1 MYKGQHGL
9 ERIVPLYT
17 DARRKEEKDM
27 RYTTAIFD
35 LDGTI
40 TDSGQGIMNA
50 IRYAV
55 KKHALPEVSEEVL
68 RSFIG
73 PPLKEQFQSV
83 FGLSE
88 EEGAVMV
95 STYREYYSD
104 KGIYENRVYDGVPEM
119 FESLKRAGVRILMA
133 TSKPEK
139 YAKQIAEHFGFA
151 GYFDFIGGACMDG
164 RRTDKHEV
172 IEYVIETCSVSK
184 DTAVMIG
191 DRRHDIIG
199 AAKAGIHSMGV
210 LYGYG
215 SLEEL
220 EKAGAEMIAAVPGDI
235 SEILLK

>member
-1 MYKGQHGL
+1 
-9 ERIVPLYT
+9 
-17 DARRKEEKDM
+17 M

-55 KKHALPEVSEEVL
+55 KKHGLPELSEQVL

-95 STYREYYSD
+95 AAYREYYSD
-104 KGIYENRVYDGVPEM
+104 KGIFENRVYDGVAEM
-119 FESLKRAGVRILMA
+119 LERLKTAGARILMA

-139 YAKQIAEHFGFA
+139 YAKQIAEHFGFSQ
-151 GYFDFIGGACMDG
+151 YFDFIGGACMDG

-172 IEYVIETCSVSK
+172 IEYVIDGCKVCRES
-184 DTAVMIG
+184 AVMIG

-199 AAKAGIHSMGV
+199 ASKAGIHSIGV

-215 SLEEL
+215 SREEL
-220 EKAGAEMIAAVPGDI
+220 QKAGAEMIAVTPDDI
-235 SEILLK
+235 TRLILQ

>member
-1 MYKGQHGL
+1 
-9 ERIVPLYT
+9 
-17 DARRKEEKDM
+17 M
-27 RYTTAIFD
+27 RYITAIFD

-55 KKHALPEVSEEVL
+55 KKHGLPEISEEVL

-95 STYREYYSD
+95 ATYREYYSD
-104 KGIYENRVYDGVPEM
+104 KGIFENRVYDGAAEM
-119 FESLKRAGVRILMA
+119 LERLKTAGVRILMA

-139 YAKQIAEHFGFA
+139 YAKQIAEHFGFDM
-151 GYFDFIGGACMDG
+151 YFDFIGGACMDG
-164 RRTDKHEV
+164 RRTDKYEV
-172 IEYVIETCSVSK
+172 IEYVLESCTVVRE
-184 DTAVMIG
+184 TAVMIG
-191 DRRHDIIG
+191 DRSHDMIG
-199 AAKAGIHSMGV
+199 ARKSGLNSIGV

-215 SLEEL
+215 SKEEL
-220 EKAGAEMIAAVPGDI
+220 EKAGALELAALPADVAKIVLGQT
-235 SEILLK
+235 E